1 MNIIKRLPLHLA
13 QHVYSYDD
21 TYKKKLK
28 SIINIFKYINL
39 KTYYYEFTDYPDI
52 YCNTYWGNFSL
63 RRREKYL
70 KTKFKTLIVYNRN
83 RFIKEYNIVKCKTPR
98 RNLIDEILNDNYTDH
113 NEYYQDKDGNYIHL
127 FSTHPYD
134 DMEIYK
140 DYTIIY
146 PLYHEYQTTFIKYL
160 PRLKPKKTKQI
171 KTKNK

>member
-83 RFIKEYNIVKCKTPR
+83 RFIK
-98 RNLIDEILNDNYTDH
+98 
-113 NEYYQDKDGNYIHL
+113 
-127 FSTHPYD
+127 
-134 DMEIYK
+134 
-140 DYTIIY
+140 
-146 PLYHEYQTTFIKYL
+146 
-160 PRLKPKKTKQI
+160 
-171 KTKNK
+171 